1 MKIRTPLAAALL
13 MTAASA
19 TAQFTSPGLGGL
31 TPAPSNSFSLA
42 AAPVDDIVFK
52 CSLVVPYR
60 ACTTAE
66 LNQREAIRASGTCP
80 QPASKACVDY
90 LMTQGDAAPVQLLG
104 NQSNPSTANDEFFK
118 KCGTVPYRLCT
129 PEEEKQKAAWEAG
142 KDKDKAKPDA
152 KPEVNDN
159 IQGPPQMVD
168 MPKGGPEGKMLQY
181 PSGRVEYCFDN
192 SCTKTS
198 GKPMTP
204 SEAQKYLKEQYADQK
219 QLANSINSGPSLTNA
234 GNTSPDMNGLG
245 LGGDNPGNAPT
256 GGDPDSTRNPG
267 GATRSPS
274 GNNTSYNP
282 SSNSSSGG
290 DGGGTASSGDNS
302 PRGLG
307 AGIAGDQGRLSGG
320 AGASSVSS
328 DGLTANAGG
337 DAVIKVDGAVAKAEA
352 AKSGYT
358 YTKIGAAAQNSDSL
372 IKGGAAA
379 FSPAPGG
386 RAEEPP
392 VDEKYLGKIQAAAN
406 Q

>member
-1 MKIRTPLAAALL
+1 MKIRNPLAAALL

-19 TAQFTSPGLGGL
+19 TAQLTSPGLGGFS
-31 TPAPSNSFSLA
+31 PAPSNSISFA

-66 LNQREAIRASGTCP
+66 LNQREAIRARGTCP

-90 LMTQGDAAPVQLLG
+90 LMTQGEAAPVQLLG

-129 PEEEKQKAAWEAG
+129 AEEEKQKAAWEAG
-142 KDKDKAKPDA
+142 KEKEKPGS
-152 KPEVNDN
+152 KPEVNDK

-234 GNTSPDMNGLG
+234 GNSGFNMNSVNPDA
-245 LGGDNPGNAPT
+245 DV
-256 GGDPDSTRNPG
+256 PG
-267 GATRSPS
+267 GAP
-274 GNNTSYNP
+274 
-282 SSNSSSGG
+282 SGG
-290 DGGGTASSGDNS
+290 DQGTTPNPGDTTRTPSRNNTAYTPSTDAGGGNMASSGDNS

-307 AGIAGDQGRLSGG
+307 EGIAGDQGRLSGDT
-320 AGASSVSS
+320 GASSVSGG
-328 DGLTANAGG
+328 GLAANAGG
-337 DAVIKVDGAVAKAEA
+337 DGFIKVDGAVAKAEA

-358 YTKIGAAAQNSDSL
+358 YTRIGEAAKNSEDL
-372 IKGGAAA
+372 IQGGAAT
-379 FSPAPGG
+379 FTEPGAG
-386 RAEEPP
+386 RRD
-392 VDEKYLGKIQAAAN
+392 VDSTLGDKTQVGKIQSAAN